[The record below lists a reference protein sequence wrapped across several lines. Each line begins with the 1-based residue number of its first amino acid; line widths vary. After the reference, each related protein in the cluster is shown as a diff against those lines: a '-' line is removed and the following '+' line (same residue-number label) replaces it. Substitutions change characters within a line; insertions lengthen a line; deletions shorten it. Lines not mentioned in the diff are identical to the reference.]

1 MLQVANLAKH
11 YGARAVFRGVSF
23 EVARGQVA
31 AIVGANG
38 AGKST
43 LLKILAGLLRP
54 ARGEIIWSENQIRRG
69 LFAPD
74 APVYR
79 ELSVQENLGFFA
91 RAQTQTLDLSAH
103 LARFNLTQRRHD
115 LAGDLSS
122 GWRARLQLC
131 VATLGEPGVLLLDEA
146 SAHFDADGLE
156 LLHGVLQ
163 EQRERGIAL
172 VATNDPRQAQRCDFQ
187 ITLS

>member
-1 MLQVANLAKH
+1 MLSVHNLAKH

-23 EVARGQVA
+23 EVARGSVA
-31 AIVGANG
+31 AIVGSNG

-43 LLKILAGLLRP
+43 LLRILAGLLRP
-54 ARGEIIWSENQIRRG
+54 ARGEIVWSENDIRRG

-79 ELSVQENLGFFA
+79 ELSVTENLEFFA
-91 RAQTQTLDLSAH
+91 RAQTEIIDLSAH
-103 LARFNLTQRRHD
+103 IARFNLTQRRHD

-122 GWRARLQLC
+122 GWRARLQMC
-131 VATLGEPGVLLLDEA
+131 VATLGAPGVLLLDEA
-146 SAHFDADGLE
+146 SAHLDADGLE
-156 LLHGVLQ
+156 LLHGVLR

-172 VATNDPRQAQRCDFQ
+172 VATNDPRQAALCDFQ
-187 ITLS
+187 ITL

>member
-1 MLQVANLAKH
+1 
-11 YGARAVFRGVSF
+11 
-23 EVARGQVA
+23 
-31 AIVGANG
+31 VG
-38 AGKST
+38 
-43 LLKILAGLLRP
+43 
-54 ARGEIIWSENQIRRG
+54 RG

-79 ELSVQENLGFFA
+79 ELTVLENLEFFA

-103 LARFNLTQRRHD
+103 SAHFNLTSRRHD

-131 VATLGEPGVLLLDEA
+131 VATLGAPGVLLLDEA
-146 SAHFDADGLE
+146 SAHLDADGRD
-156 LLHGVLQ
+156 LLQSVLQ

-172 VATNDPRQAQRCDFQ
+172 VATNDPRQAEKCDFQ
-187 ITLS
+187 ILL